1 MQRLLNRT
9 FISLS
14 DKDVCQREKPLGD
27 GYSFITKNSRSIEKR
42 AHIKYKQAK
51 LYNEQHSAP
60 VERVAG
66 STKKNI
72 LC

>member
-1 MQRLLNRT
+1 MSERKTLGQLLL
-9 FISLS
+9 FH
-14 DKDVCQREKPLGD
+14 D
-27 GYSFITKNSRSIEKR
+27 KNSRSIEKR
-42 AHIKYKQAK
+42 AHVKYKQAK

-66 STKKNI
+66 STKKKYFVLKGAEK

>member
-1 MQRLLNRT
+1 MSERKTLGRWLL
-9 FISLS
+9 FHH
-14 DKDVCQREKPLGD
+14 
-27 GYSFITKNSRSIEKR
+27 KNSRSIEKR

-66 STKKNI
+66 STKKKYFV
-72 LC
+72 LKGAEKL